1 MGFVTVGKK
10 EKMINKV
17 LSIEI
22 NAIQTNPSQPR
33 TEFDEQQLKILSQ
46 SIQENGLLQPLT
58 VRKHYKGYYEL
69 ISGERRLRACK
80 LLGYTHVPCIVVT
93 KTERESAVLA
103 LIENIHRED
112 LNVFEQANALK
123 KLIMEWNVTQEEVAA
138 KLGMAQSTVANKIR
152 LLKLTQEEQQL
163 IMDYQLTERHA
174 RAALKLE
181 DERKRKETIQLAGE
195 RKWNVTQMEQYIKS
209 LLEDNGKKKNNKR
222 IPLFRD
228 VRLFVN
234 TINKAIQ
241 TMKEA
246 GIQAY
251 SEKKEE
257 EGYITYTVKI
267 PTKQ

>member
-10 EKMINKV
+10 EKVVNKV

-33 TEFDEQQLKILSQ
+33 TEFAEEQLKLLAQ

-69 ISGERRLRACK
+69 ISGERRLRACRM
-80 LLGYTHVPCIVVT
+80 LGYTHVPCIVVT
-93 KTERESAVLA
+93 RTERESAVLA

-112 LNVFEQANALK
+112 LSIFEQANALK
-123 KLIMEWNVTQEEVAA
+123 KLIMEWNITQEEVAA
-138 KLGMAQSTVANKIR
+138 KLGMAQSTVANNIR
-152 LLKLTQEEQQL
+152 LLKLSEEEQQL
-163 IMDYQLTERHA
+163 ILENQLTERHA

-181 DERKRKETIQLAGE
+181 QEDQRKEAILLAGKK
-195 RKWNVTQMEQYIKS
+195 KWNVAQMEQYVKS
-209 LLEDNGKKKNNKR
+209 VLEGNAKKETVRK
-222 IPLFRD
+222 IPILRD

-241 TMKEA
+241 AMKDA
-246 GIQAY
+246 GIPAS
-251 SEKKEE
+251 SERKDE
-257 EGYITYTVKI
+257 EGYITYTVRI
-267 PTKQ
+267 PTK

>member
-10 EKMINKV
+10 EKIINKV
-17 LSIEI
+17 LSIDI

-33 TEFDEQQLKILSQ
+33 TEFAEEQLQVLAQ

-69 ISGERRLRACK
+69 ISGERRLRACRI
-80 LLGYTHVPCIVVT
+80 LGYTHVPCIVVT
-93 KTERESAVLA
+93 RTERESAVLA

-112 LNVFEQANALK
+112 LSVFEQANALK

-152 LLKLTQEEQQL
+152 LLKLSSEEQQL
-163 IMDYQLTERHA
+163 ILENQLTERHA

-181 DERKRKETIQLAGE
+181 NEEQRKEVIQLAGQK
-195 RKWNVTQMEQYIKS
+195 KWNVKTI
-209 LLEDNGKKKNNKR
+209 LEGNPKRENRKK
-222 IPLFRD
+222 IPILKD
-228 VRLFVN
+228 VRLFIN

-241 TMKEA
+241 VMKDA
-246 GIQAY
+246 GIPAS

-257 EGYITYTVKI
+257 AGYITYTVKI
-267 PTKQ
+267 PTKQK